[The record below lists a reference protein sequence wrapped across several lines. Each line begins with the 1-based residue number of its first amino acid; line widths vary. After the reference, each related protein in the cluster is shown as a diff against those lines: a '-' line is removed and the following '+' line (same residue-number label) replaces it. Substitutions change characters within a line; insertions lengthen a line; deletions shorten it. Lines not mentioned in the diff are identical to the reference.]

1 MKNLKN
7 ILSII
12 LVAIIMLT
20 ATSTMAY
27 SKPLDVMNK
36 IEISKFIS
44 NEKGSIK
51 IANGITGY
59 SLYYQVNE
67 MDINTYKKIKQLED
81 ELRVIQAYN
90 MYEAAKTDKL
100 YDEYISTQ
108 AYYKN
113 LYGTNITNCTSKRA
127 DEAKSTIIY
136 LLPDYKESW
145 TQPTTNNFDINLS
158 SFSGTKD
165 FVVWVQLVK
174 KDGTKVYDAEV
185 FELTGTK
192 QETTNNNGSNNN
204 GNSGTNNSGSNNN
217 GNSGTNN
224 SGSNN
229 NGNSGTNN
237 NGSSNKGNSGT
248 NNSGSNNNGNSGTNN
263 NGSSNNGN
271 SGTNNSG
278 SNNNGNSG
286 TNNNGSSNNGNSG
299 TNNNGSSNNGNS
311 GTNNNGSSNNGNS
324 GTSTDGKNNS
334 KDNSTKSSSS
344 TGDKTTSS
352 SKLPY
357 AGMAKGTTIVAI
369 LVAVAGAVV
378 SYIKYRKLN

>member
-27 SKPLDVMNK
+27 SKPLDVMNE

-145 TQPTTNNFDINLS
+145 TQTTTNNFDINLS

-174 KDGTKVYDAEV
+174 RDGTKVYDAEV

-237 NGSSNKGNSGT
+237 NGSSNK
-248 NNSGSNNNGNSGTNN
+248 
-263 NGSSNNGN
+263 GN

>member
-27 SKPLDVMNK
+27 TGTGDTNDDILILDTMTNG
-36 IEISKFIS
+36 
-44 NEKGSIK
+44 KGLID
-51 IANGITGY
+51 IARGVAGY
-59 SLYYQVNE
+59 KLYYQANE
-67 MDINTYKKIKQLED
+67 LNNDTYKQIKQIKD
-81 ELRVIQAYN
+81 RLRVIQAFNIYELTKSDSDYN
-90 MYEAAKTDKL
+90 
-100 YDEYISTQ
+100 EYYSSQ
-108 AYYKN
+108 MNYKN
-113 LYGTNITNCTSKRA
+113 LYGKTVEDWTEETINE
-127 DEAKSTIIY
+127 DLSTIKS
-136 LLPDYKESW
+136 LLPNYTDSW
-145 TQPTTNNFDINLS
+145 KQTTDNSFDIDLS
-158 SFSGTKD
+158 SFTGTKD
-165 FVVWVQLVK
+165 FVVWVQLEK
-174 KDGTKVYDAEV
+174 QDGTKAYDAEI

-204 GNSGTNNSGSNNN
+204 GNSGTNNNGS
-217 GNSGTNN
+217 S
-224 SGSNN
+224 N

-237 NGSSNKGNSGT
+237 N
-248 NNSGSNNNGNSGTNN
+248 GSNNNGNSGTNN

-271 SGTNNSG
+271 SGTNNNG

-324 GTSTDGKNNS
+324 GTNNNGTSIDGKNNS
-334 KDNSTKSSSS
+334 KDTSTKSSSS

-369 LVAVAGAVV
+369 LVAIAGAVV

>member
-27 SKPLDVMNK
+27 SGTVDAQDD
-36 IEISKFIS
+36 ISIS
-44 NEKGSIK
+44 TIITNGKGSID
-51 IANGITGY
+51 IARGVAGY
-59 SLYYQVNE
+59 KLYYQANE
-67 MDINTYKKIKQLED
+67 LNNDTYKQIKQLKD
-81 ELRVIQAYN
+81 ELRVIQAFN
-90 MYEAAKTDKL
+90 IYEATQSDSD
-100 YDEYISTQ
+100 YNEYASTQ

-113 LYGTNITNCTSKRA
+113 LYGKNVDNCSEQKVNE
-127 DEAKSTIIY
+127 DMSIIIS
-136 LLPDYKESW
+136 LLPDYTESW
-145 TQPTTNNFDINLS
+145 KQTTDNSFTIDLS
-158 SFSGTKD
+158 SFTGTKD
-165 FVVWVQLVK
+165 FVVWVKLEKQ
-174 KDGTKVYDAEV
+174 DGTKTYDAEI

-229 NGNSGTNN
+229 NGNSGINN
-237 NGSSNKGNSGT
+237 N
-248 NNSGSNNNGNSGTNN
+248 
-263 NGSSNNGN
+263 
-271 SGTNNSG
+271 
-278 SNNNGNSG
+278 
-286 TNNNGSSNNGNSG
+286 
-299 TNNNGSSNNGNS
+299 
-311 GTNNNGSSNNGNS
+311 

-334 KDNSTKSSSS
+334 KDTSTKSSSS

-357 AGMAKGTTIVAI
+357 AGMEKGTTIVAI
-369 LVAVAGAVV
+369 LVAVAGTVV